1 DWKDLGADDLKI
13 LQGNG
18 ITERDWQLW
27 QQLEPSKREDGT
39 AVLSQNDFFNAPD
52 DVFIGFA
59 SPELKAL
66 KDEIEGQI
74 SELNRR
80 NNEDDMRIANKAERI
95 EGVKKQLSAKLQDYA
110 NRKDSKAQAEKQSLQ
125 DR

>member
-1 DWKDLGADDLKI
+1 NAVTAGAKRAFNLVHMNKLAELTRKSDWKDLGADDLKI

-52 DVFIGFA
+52 DVIKQFLPLDKQDNPNALADFRY
-59 SPELKAL
+59 KAAM
-66 KDEIEGQI
+66 KYQTHIF
-74 SELNRR
+74 N
-80 NNEDDMRIANKAERI
+80 
-95 EGVKKQLSAKLQDYA
+95 
-110 NRKDSKAQAEKQSLQ
+110 
-125 DR
+125 